1 MTNKA
6 NDNNAVELGERLKTI
21 VDYVRECQA
30 RVTKGE
36 ILSLQGLDSKVI
48 KLCDDITKLPEKEG
62 HSLESQMTLLIES
75 LEVLARAMKEQQKS
89 FSGQGAE

>member
-6 NDNNAVELGERLKTI
+6 NDNKSAELEKRLKTI

-36 ILSLQGLDSKVI
+36 ILSLQGLDDKVI
-48 KLCDDITKLPEKEG
+48 ELCDDITKLPENEG
-62 HSLESQMTLLIES
+62 RSLESQMSLLIES
-75 LEVLARAMKEQQKS
+75 LEVLASGMKEQQEG
-89 FSGQGAE
+89 FAGRGDE